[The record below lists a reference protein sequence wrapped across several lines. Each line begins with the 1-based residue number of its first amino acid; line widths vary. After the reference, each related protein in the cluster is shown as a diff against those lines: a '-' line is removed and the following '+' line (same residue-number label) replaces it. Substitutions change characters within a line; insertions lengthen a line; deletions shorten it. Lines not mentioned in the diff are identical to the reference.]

1 MGPIDWG
8 SSWSD
13 GIGSMK
19 QDRVGAELQM
29 DYELLPWPCS
39 LVSAFIRKG
48 QKRSKSLMGIDGALG
63 TVDTDS

>member
-1 MGPIDWG
+1 M
-8 SSWSD
+8 
-13 GIGSMK
+13 
-19 QDRVGAELQM
+19 GAELQM